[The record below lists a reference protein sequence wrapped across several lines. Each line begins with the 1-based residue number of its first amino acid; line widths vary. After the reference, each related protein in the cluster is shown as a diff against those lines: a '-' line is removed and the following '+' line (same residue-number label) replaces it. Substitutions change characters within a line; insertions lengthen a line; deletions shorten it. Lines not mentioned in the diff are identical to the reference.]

1 MKFKKKRV
9 RQGKQ
14 KREVGYEKD
23 LHYSKLQQIIVGL
36 ENFRHIQTEHFTS
49 GHVTLRK
56 KVFALKTLCVLLCL
70 AKDKIAFIMK

>member
-23 LHYSKLQQIIVGL
+23 NLHYSKVQQIIVGL
-36 ENFRHIQTEHFTS
+36 ENFRHI
-49 GHVTLRK
+49 V
-56 KVFALKTLCVLLCL
+56 KVFKLLVITEIFLKG
-70 AKDKIAFIMK
+70 FP